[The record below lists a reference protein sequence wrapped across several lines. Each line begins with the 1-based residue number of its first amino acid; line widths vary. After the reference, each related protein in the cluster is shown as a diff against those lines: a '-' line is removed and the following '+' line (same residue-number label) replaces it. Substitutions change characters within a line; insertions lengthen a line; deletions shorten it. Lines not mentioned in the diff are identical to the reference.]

1 MRQPRTLV
9 GLLIAVCTVAAWNG
23 CERSS
28 KTPQSETGQNNA
40 TMKTGDVAMS
50 LTIESTAFKN
60 NERVPARFSGDGEDV
75 SPQLSWSGAPDGT
88 AELALIMDDPDA
100 PTAEPWVHWVIYR
113 IPADTTALPENV
125 AKTETLSSPAG
136 AMQGK
141 NSWGKIGYGGP
152 APPRGHG
159 VHHYHFKVYAL
170 DQALSVSPGLTKNQL
185 LSAMKGHIL
194 AESELIGTYQR

>member
-9 GLLIAVCTVAAWNG
+9 VLIAVCAVAVWNG

-40 TMKTGDVAMS
+40 IMKTGDVAMS

-60 NERVPARFSGDGEDV
+60 NERVPTRFSGDGEDV

-100 PTAEPWVHWVIYR
+100 PTAEPWVHWVVYK
-113 IPADTTALPENV
+113 IPADTTALRENV
-125 AKTETLSSPAG
+125 AKTETLSDPAG
-136 AMQGK
+136 AMQGN

-185 LSAMKGHIL
+185 LSAMKGHIV
-194 AESELIGTYQR
+194 AEAELVGTYQR

>member
-1 MRQPRTLV
+1 MRQPRTLI
-9 GLLIAVCTVAAWNG
+9 GLLIAVCAVAAWNG

-40 TMKTGDVAMS
+40 TVKTGDVAMS

-60 NERVPARFSGDGEDV
+60 NERVPARFSGDGDDV
-75 SPQLSWSGAPDGT
+75 SPQLSWSGVPDGT

-100 PTAEPWVHWVIYR
+100 PTAEPWVHWVIYK
-113 IPADTTALPENV
+113 IPADTTALRENV
-125 AKTETLSSPAG
+125 AKTETLSSPSG

-170 DQALSVSPGLTKNQL
+170 DQTLSVSRGLTKNQL

-194 AESELIGTYQR
+194 AEAELVGTYQR

>member
-1 MRQPRTLV
+1 MRQPRTLIV
-9 GLLIAVCTVAAWNG
+9 LIAVCAVAAWNG

-40 TMKTGDVAMS
+40 AMKTGDVAMS

-60 NERVPARFSGDGEDV
+60 NERVPTRFSGDGEDV

-88 AELALIMDDPDA
+88 DELALIMDDPDA
-100 PTAEPWVHWVIYR
+100 PTAEPWVHWVIYK
-113 IPADTTALPENV
+113 IPADTTALRENV
-125 AKTETLSSPAG
+125 AKTETLSDPAG

-194 AESELIGTYQR
+194 AKAELVGT